1 MTGSAALPSGLSA
14 MLSSQQGE
22 DRMGGPVDADGS
34 FHFQSM
40 RPGTYELTVRGGGK
54 SMAVTQLT
62 ASGATVSG
70 HLLKIGSDP
79 VELSA
84 VVAEVSGSVSGFAM
98 LNGKPAPGVF
108 VVLVPSDPNAGT
120 EAYRPDQSDSDGS
133 FEYKRVIAGQYT
145 VVAIEDG
152 WTLEWARPEVMAK
165 YLAKGV
171 KVTVPH
177 RSADIAL
184 KDAVEVQAK

>member
-1 MTGSAALPSGLSA
+1 
-14 MLSSQQGE
+14 
-22 DRMGGPVDADGS
+22 
-34 FHFQSM
+34 M
-40 RPGTYELTVRGGGK
+40 RPGTYELTVRASGK
-54 SMAVTQLT
+54 SLAVTQLT
-62 ASGATVSG
+62 ASGATVTG
-70 HLLKIGSDP
+70 HLVKIGSES
-79 VELSA
+79 VELNA
-84 VVAEVSGSVSGFAM
+84 VLAEVSGSVSGFAT
-98 LNGKPAPGVF
+98 LDGKPAPGVF
-108 VVLVPSDPNAGT
+108 VLLVPADPNAGT

-171 KVTVPH
+171 KVTVPR